1 VTWLAVQD
9 LDPHLRLR
17 PRPDCGSRLDCD
29 LAAFT
34 LPEFRIG
41 LLSAVG
47 ALGIGLIVVLAR
59 RRHTSDPAPVLGLLM
74 LVGAAAS
81 YWLLDRLLPWLALS
95 VVALAVGGHVA
106 ERVDMRLSGR
116 VLAAAPGA
124 VLLASTP
131 ALSGL
136 VPAWCR
142 IILGAATALGA
153 PLAAEMDRRHS
164 RSALAPVCLALSVL
178 VVYETVPDTDFVLVL
193 LPLALVL
200 AALAW
205 PVPAARLGTSGTYGV
220 IGLLLFTVVVG
231 GRGRLSAVVGG
242 AACLGLLA
250 LEPVARRLA
259 KGASVLDGVPRSAAS
274 VVVVAAAQMGIVF
287 VSTRVA
293 GTRLTTLSA
302 LLVAGTS
309 TVVFLAALAWAGR
322 HRASRLR
329 VSA

>member
-1 VTWLAVQD
+1 MDVQD

-17 PRPDCGSRLDCD
+17 GRPECGSRLDCD
-29 LAAFT
+29 LSAFS

-41 LLSAVG
+41 LLSAV
-47 ALGIGLIVVLAR
+47 AVLGIGLAVVLAR

-74 LVGAAAS
+74 LAGAAAS
-81 YWLLDRLLPWLALS
+81 FWWLDRLLPWLALS

-106 ERVDMRLSGR
+106 ERLGTRLTGC

-131 ALSGL
+131 ALNGL

-142 IILGAATALGA
+142 ILMGAATALGA
-153 PLAAEMDRRHS
+153 ALSAEMDRVHS
-164 RSALAPVCLALSVL
+164 RSALAPVCLAVSIL
-178 VVYETVPDTDFVLVL
+178 VVYETVPDTDLVLVL

-250 LEPVARRLA
+250 LEPAARRLA
-259 KGASVLDGVPRSAAS
+259 KGASVLDGVPRSAAW
-274 VVVVAAAQMGIVF
+274 VAVVAAGQLGIVF

-302 LLVAGTS
+302 LFVAGTS
-309 TVVFLAALAWAGR
+309 TVVFLAALVWAGLR
-322 HRASRLR
+322 RASTHR